1 MTFFFLSPILI
12 VTEPATPLVYYAQ
25 PGGTFILSEV
35 PVMNPYPKRI
45 LTIPQ
50 QLQSY
55 INAGMTISSI
65 DEATVAL
72 TTIGYYRLRGYSFHL
87 YDNASKQ
94 YLPGT
99 DFSDV
104 LNLYHFDTELSQLL
118 FGMATCIEV
127 ALRARLSD
135 ALLTYNDALILT
147 DPYVFSDKK
156 LFWQNLSSLSSQV
169 ARSNDVFIRH
179 NFHNHDGEIP
189 LWAAVEIMSFGTLSK
204 TIKNLKT
211 GSTSAYTIFANY
223 YRYRSPRGRL
233 VKPSLQML
241 SSWIQSV
248 SVLRNMC
255 AHNSRIYNRTIN
267 TFPELLIA
275 DRLNPVPLHN
285 GLYQILLAMKYLK
298 PTDEI
303 WKIFFA
309 DLQKLFAK
317 YNGFFDL
324 NCMNFPSD
332 WITHFTL

>member
-1 MTFFFLSPILI
+1 MRNPVGLFFSARCLP
-12 VTEPATPLVYYAQ
+12 
-25 PGGTFILSEV
+25 
-35 PVMNPYPKRI
+35 MNPYPKRI

-55 INAGMTISSI
+55 TDAGMTISSVE
-65 DEATVAL
+65 EATAAL

-87 YDNASKQ
+87 YDNASRQ
-94 YLPGT
+94 YRPGT
-99 DFSDV
+99 DFSDI
-104 LNLYHFDTELSQLL
+104 LNLYHFDTELSRLL

-147 DPYVFSDKK
+147 DPAVFSDKK
-156 LFWQNLSSLSSQV
+156 LFWQNLSSLASQIT
-169 ARSNDVFIRH
+169 RSNDVFIRH
-179 NFHNHDGEIP
+179 NFQNHDGEIP
-189 LWAAVEIMSFGTLSK
+189 LWAAVEVMSFGTLSK

-211 GSTSAYTIFANY
+211 GKGSAYPVLARY
-223 YRYRSPRGRL
+223 YCYRSPRGKL

-267 TFPELLIA
+267 TFPELLIV
-275 DRLNPVPLHN
+275 DQLTPKPLHN
-285 GLYQILLAMKYLK
+285 GLYQILLAMKYLR

-303 WKIFFA
+303 WQDFYGN
-309 DLQKLFAK
+309 LQSLFDRYK
-317 YNGFFDL
+317 GFFDFS
-324 NCMNFPSD
+324 CMNFPSD
-332 WITHFTL
+332 WTTHLKIDA

>member
-1 MTFFFLSPILI
+1 
-12 VTEPATPLVYYAQ
+12 
-25 PGGTFILSEV
+25 
-35 PVMNPYPKRI
+35 MNPYPKRI
-45 LTIPQ
+45 LSIPQ

-55 INAGMTISSI
+55 TDAGMTISSME
-65 DEATVAL
+65 EATDAL

-99 DFSDV
+99 DFSDI
-104 LNLYHFDTELSQLL
+104 LKLYHFDMEMSRLL
-118 FGMATCIEV
+118 FGMATGIEV

-147 DPYVFSDKK
+147 DPAVFSDKK
-156 LFWQNLSSLSSQV
+156 LFWQNMSSLASQIT
-169 ARSNDVFIRH
+169 RSNDVFIRH
-179 NFHNHDGEIP
+179 NFRNHDGEIP
-189 LWAAVEIMSFGTLSK
+189 LWAAVEVMSFGTLSK

-211 GSTSAYTIFANY
+211 GRGSAYPVLAGY
-223 YRYRSPRGRL
+223 YRYRSPRGKL

-267 TFPELLIA
+267 TFPELLLV
-275 DRLNPVPLHN
+275 DQLEPRPSHN
-285 GLYQILLAMKYLK
+285 GLYQILLAMKYLR
-298 PTDEI
+298 PTDPVWEN
-303 WKIFFA
+303 FFS
-309 DLQKLFAK
+309 DLQALFDK
-317 YNGFFDL
+317 YNGSFDL

-332 WITHFTL
+332 WASHLALST

>member
-1 MTFFFLSPILI
+1 
-12 VTEPATPLVYYAQ
+12 
-25 PGGTFILSEV
+25 
-35 PVMNPYPKRI
+35 MNPYPKRI

-55 INAGMTISSI
+55 TDSGMTISSV
-65 DEATVAL
+65 DEATAAL

-87 YDNASKQ
+87 YDNISKQ
-94 YLPGT
+94 YRPGT
-99 DFSDV
+99 DFSHI
-104 LNLYHFDTELSQLL
+104 LKLYHFDMELSRLL
-118 FGMATCIEV
+118 FSMATSIEV

-147 DPYVFSDKK
+147 DPAAFSDKK
-156 LFWQNLSSLSSQV
+156 LFWQNLSSLSSQIT
-169 ARSNDVFIRH
+169 RSNDVFIRH
-179 NFHNHDGEIP
+179 NFQNYNGEIP

-211 GSTSAYTIFANY
+211 GKGSAYTALAGY
-223 YRYRSPRGRL
+223 YCYRSPRGKL

-248 SVLRNMC
+248 SILRNMC

-267 TFPELLIA
+267 TFPELLIT
-275 DRLNPVPLHN
+275 DQPNPRPLHN
-285 GLYQILLAMKYLK
+285 GLYQILLAMKYLR

-303 WKIFFA
+303 WKNFYV
-309 DLQKLFAK
+309 DLHNLFNK

-324 NCMNFPSD
+324 SYMNFPSD
-332 WITHFTL
+332 WTIHLALNS

>member
-1 MTFFFLSPILI
+1 
-12 VTEPATPLVYYAQ
+12 
-25 PGGTFILSEV
+25 
-35 PVMNPYPKRI
+35 MNPYPKRI

-55 INAGMTISSI
+55 TDAGMTISSV
-65 DEATVAL
+65 DKATDAL

-94 YLPGT
+94 YRSGT
-99 DFSDV
+99 DFSDI

-118 FGMATCIEV
+118 FGMAACIEV

-147 DPYVFSDKK
+147 DPSVFSDKK

-169 ARSNDVFIRH
+169 VRSNDVFIRH

-211 GSTSAYTIFANY
+211 GSTSAYTILADY

-267 TFPELLIA
+267 TFPELPIA

-285 GLYQILLAMKYLK
+285 GLYQVLLAMKYLR

-303 WKIFFA
+303 WKNFFT
-309 DLQKLFAK
+309 DLQNLFAK
-317 YNGFFDL
+317 YNGSFDL
-324 NCMNFPSD
+324 NCMNFPPD

>member
-1 MTFFFLSPILI
+1 
-12 VTEPATPLVYYAQ
+12 
-25 PGGTFILSEV
+25 
-35 PVMNPYPKRI
+35 MNPYPKRI

-55 INAGMTISSI
+55 TDAGMTISSVE
-65 DEATVAL
+65 EATAAL
-72 TTIGYYRLRGYSFHL
+72 TAIGYYRLRGYSCHL

-94 YLPGT
+94 YRPGT
-99 DFSDV
+99 DFSDI
-104 LNLYHFDTELSQLL
+104 LKLYRFDTELSRLL

-135 ALLTYNDALILT
+135 ALLTYSDALILM
-147 DPYVFSDKK
+147 DPAVFSDKK

-179 NFHNHDGEIP
+179 NFQNHDGEIP
-189 LWAAVEIMSFGTLSK
+189 LWAAVEVMSFGTLSK

-211 GSTSAYTIFANY
+211 GKDSAYPVLASY
-223 YRYRSPRGRL
+223 YRYRSPRGKL

-267 TFPELLIA
+267 TFPELLIV
-275 DRLNPVPLHN
+275 DQLNPRPLHN
-285 GLYQILLAMKYLK
+285 GLYQILLAMKYLR
-298 PTDEI
+298 PNDES
-303 WKIFFA
+303 WRDFYA
-309 DLQKLFAK
+309 GLQALFHK
-317 YNGFFDL
+317 YSGSFDL
-324 NCMNFPSD
+324 SRMNFPPD
-332 WITHFTL
+332 WATHLALGA